1 MYLTPRLTP
10 RRRWL
15 TSSLSA
21 VAAAWLLTSDATPAW
36 AQADYPNKPITLV
49 VAFPPGGSSDALARP
64 LAQNLQE
71 ALRQPVV
78 IENKGGAGGT
88 IGAAHVAKSAPD
100 GYTLMITSSHHFIAE
115 YVYKKLPYEYV
126 KAFEP
131 VAVIASVPSVL
142 VLGTKARANSLKE
155 LLGQLKAEPGKLN
168 YGSAGVGSTQHAT
181 AELFKFRSGTAA
193 EHVPYKGGGPMM
205 VDLIAG
211 QVDFAFETI
220 PSAMTQIR
228 GGKVKALAV
237 TTAKR
242 SFALPDVPT
251 MAEAGMSGF
260 DAPVLYGVVAP
271 AGTPRAIVE
280 KLNGTINRILD
291 SGEFK
296 AQLLLLG
303 AQPVTMPPIEW
314 SGAIRNDLR
323 RWERLVRQ
331 ANMKAE

>member
-1 MYLTPRLTP
+1 MKKPSHQP
-10 RRRWL
+10 VRRTLL
-15 TSSLSA
+15 TSSLLSVVALWGTAGSA
-21 VAAAWLLTSDATPAW
+21 F
-36 AQADYPNKPITLV
+36 AQSDYPSKPITLV
-49 VAFPPGGSSDALARP
+49 VGFPAGGSSDALARP
-64 LAQNLQE
+64 LAQKLQE

-88 IGAAHVAKSAPD
+88 IGAAYVAKAAPD

-115 YVYKKLPYEYV
+115 HVYKKLPYAYT

-131 VAVIASVPSVL
+131 LAVIASVPSVL
-142 VLGTKARANSLKE
+142 VMNNKAKPNSLKE
-155 LLGQLKAEPGKLN
+155 LVAQLKAEPGKRN

-181 AELFKFRSGTAA
+181 GELFKFRSGTQA

-211 QVDFAFETI
+211 QIDFAFETI

-237 TTAKR
+237 TTSKR

-251 MAEAGMSGF
+251 MNEAGMSGF
-260 DAPVLYGVVAP
+260 DAPVWYGVVAP

-280 KLNGTINRILD
+280 KLNSTINRILD

-296 AQLLLLG
+296 AQLLQLG
-303 AQPVTMPPIEW
+303 AQPVTMSPLEW
-314 SGAIRNDLR
+314 GGAIRIDLK
-323 RWERLVRQ
+323 RWERLVKQ
-331 ANMKAE
+331 ANMAAE

>member
-1 MYLTPRLTP
+1 MLTH
-10 RRRWL
+10 
-15 TSSLSA
+15 SLCA
-21 VAAAWLLTSDATPAW
+21 VAAGLLLSSVAAPAL
-36 AQADYPNKPITLV
+36 AQADYPSKPITLV

-64 LAQNLQE
+64 LAQKLQE
-71 ALRQPVV
+71 ALRQPVI

-115 YVYKKLPYEYV
+115 HVYKKLPYEYT
-126 KAFEP
+126 KAFDP

-142 VLGTKARANSLKE
+142 VMGTKARANTLKE
-155 LLGQLKAEPGKLN
+155 LMAQLKAEPGKLN

-181 AELFKFRSGTAA
+181 AELFKFRSGTHA

-237 TTAKR
+237 TTGKR

-251 MAEAGMSGF
+251 MAEAGMPGF
-260 DAPVLYGVVAP
+260 DAPVWYGVVAP
-271 AGTPRAIVE
+271 AGTPRAIVD
-280 KLNGTINRILD
+280 KLNVTINRILD

-303 AQPVTMPPIEW
+303 AQPITMPPLEW
-314 SGAIRNDLR
+314 GGAIRIDLK
-323 RWERLVRQ
+323 RWERLVKQ